1 MHYEIAGG
9 PRSATL
15 VALVGG
21 VPAGLRIRE
30 ESLACDLQRWARAHG
45 CENLP
50 ASPVVCSGV
59 SAGTTTGAPV
69 AIALDNAARAE
80 GAPARSVAC
89 PGTAELAAAAK
100 YDADDLS
107 SIAERTDVC
116 LDAMRV
122 VAAGVAREFLAEFDV
137 EMLSCTTR
145 IGRAAMR
152 EASFASDAPPTPFS
166 IEASPLRCP
175 SPSAARAMEDEIER
189 ARLQGDSLGGSF
201 SLCATG
207 VVAGLGGLQGEGGGL
222 FARLAAAVFGVEGV
236 IGVEF
241 GEPGRF
247 ERQGSQAI
255 DAVTVDHAA
264 GFSRASNRAG
274 GIEGGVSTGLP
285 LVIQAHVL
293 APARRARAQ
302 ESVDAATL
310 ESRPYAPERPVCC
323 DVAEKAI
330 VAESAAAF
338 ALASAYTEKF
348 GADAMGDI
356 HAAAASYARRLALS
370 AR

>member
-1 MHYEIAGG
+1 M
-9 PRSATL
+9 L

-107 SIAERTDVC
+107 SIAERTDAC

-175 SPSAARAMEDEIER
+175 SSSAARAMEDEIER

-285 LVIQAHVL
+285 LVMQAHVL